1 MPIKEISVVIPT
13 YNERENI
20 ENLIPN
26 LEHVLKENG
35 IIGEII
41 IIDDNSQDGT
51 ARIVEEFNKKY
62 KNIKLVSRE
71 KKEGV
76 GSARKVGFSLATKE
90 IIISMEGDNTH
101 NPQYVPLFIDK
112 IEKGYDLVIGSR
124 YLKESQIVNWP
135 LKRRIISKVA
145 NFIARFF
152 AGVRVTDVTSG
163 YRAFRKN
170 MYSKFTIDSDGYPFN
185 MEFAC
190 EAHSRGFKIA
200 EIPIIFKDREKGKT
214 KLKVTKELVSFITT
228 SFRFAYTYRP
238 VKVFG
243 SLGILFIFFG
253 ILGGIYLTYI
263 KIVTGIIGNRIPM
276 LFLSVV
282 FIISGIQIISF
293 GLIVNIVSKLRRELI
308 KS

>member
-112 IEKGYDLVIGSR
+112 IE
-124 YLKESQIVNWP
+124 
-135 LKRRIISKVA
+135 
-145 NFIARFF
+145 
-152 AGVRVTDVTSG
+152 
-163 YRAFRKN
+163 
-170 MYSKFTIDSDGYPFN
+170 
-185 MEFAC
+185 
-190 EAHSRGFKIA
+190 
-200 EIPIIFKDREKGKT
+200 
-214 KLKVTKELVSFITT
+214 
-228 SFRFAYTYRP
+228 
-238 VKVFG
+238 
-243 SLGILFIFFG
+243 
-253 ILGGIYLTYI
+253 
-263 KIVTGIIGNRIPM
+263 
-276 LFLSVV
+276 
-282 FIISGIQIISF
+282 
-293 GLIVNIVSKLRRELI
+293 
-308 KS
+308 